1 MPMPSKS
8 TTIRVTNQA
17 RETLRELSQI
27 TGKRQQDVVD
37 EAFETYRR
45 QVLLDRANAAYAA
58 LRSDAKAWEAELEER
73 AADDATRKVFALLKT
88 EELKHKRKLETEYED
103 GVLEGY

>member
-1 MPMPSKS
+1 MSIKS

-17 RETLRELSQI
+17 RETLRQLSKI

-37 EAFETYRR
+37 EAVEAYRR

-58 LRSDAKAWEAELEER
+58 LRSNAKAWEAELQDR
-73 AADDATRKVFALLKT
+73 QAWDATLG
-88 EELKHKRKLETEYED
+88 D
-103 GVLEGY
+103 GQDGD